1 MGRYESPEYRVKEKE
16 GAFELR
22 EYQEFH
28 VVKYKEN
35 KDPMNSGGFQTL
47 FRYISKNNEKE
58 AKISMTVPV
67 IEKKEEEVY
76 TMAFVVPKEHLHD
89 IPLPKDKRLTIEKT
103 EERYYATITYS
114 GVSNSRIEKE
124 QEDRLKNWIE
134 EKGWEITGDARMA
147 YYNPPFTP
155 GFFRKNE
162 IWIPVKL
169 LK

>member
-1 MGRYESPEYRVKEKE
+1 MGKYESPEYRVKEKE
-16 GAFELR
+16 GAFEIR
-22 EYQEFH
+22 EYQEYY

-35 KDPMNSGGFQTL
+35 EDPMNSGGFQTL

-58 AKISMTVPV
+58 AKISMSVPV

-76 TMAFVVPKEHLHD
+76 TMAFVLPKEHLHD
-89 IPLPKDKRLTIEKT
+89 IPLPKDKRLSIEKI
-103 EERYYATITYS
+103 EEEDYATITFS
-114 GVSNSRIEKE
+114 GVSKSKVEKE
-124 QEDRLKNWIE
+124 QESKLNNWIVA
-134 EKGWEITGDARMA
+134 KGWEITGDESMA

-155 GFFRKNE
+155 GFLRKNE

>member
-35 KDPMNSGGFQTL
+35 EDPMNSGGFQTL

-76 TMAFVVPKEHLHD
+76 TRPLKKWLKISQTRTKE
-89 IPLPKDKRLTIEKT
+89 R
-103 EERYYATITYS
+103 EEC
-114 GVSNSRIEKE
+114 
-124 QEDRLKNWIE
+124 
-134 EKGWEITGDARMA
+134 
-147 YYNPPFTP
+147 
-155 GFFRKNE
+155 
-162 IWIPVKL
+162 KL
-169 LK
+169 C